1 MLSMFIFHTLDTK
14 SYFHQACFVQ
24 VLPKRTGCN
33 SLWPLTQ
40 GVINTLVYHGS
51 PFPHAELVLQV
62 ATPWAF
68 AFRVPCN
75 VSEIWT
81 LDNLPCNFD
90 SLRCEHSDPSHR
102 PFVIHLGYRCCHE
115 RLHEYTLQFCTML
128 NRTCVCFHT
137 FGSSINFQTF
147 VTLCHKFS

>member
-1 MLSMFIFHTLDTK
+1 MQDLS
-14 SYFHQACFVQ
+14 
-24 VLPKRTGCN
+24 KRTGIN

-40 GVINTLVYHGS
+40 GMLDALTNHGL
-51 PFPHAELVLQV
+51 PFPHVELVLQV

-75 VSEIWT
+75 VLEIWT
-81 LDNLPCNFD
+81 LDKFTCNFV

-102 PFVIHLGYRCCHE
+102 PFVIQLGYRCCHE
-115 RLHEYTLQFCTML
+115 RLHEFTLQFCTML